1 MPEACARACVRG
13 MCQGH
18 VPGHVAGACARACS
32 RGICQGM
39 CQDAGTDVLPDV
51 IPDVPPYVLPD
62 VPPYVPS
69 QTPNNVAGFYYV
81 IATCQM
87 CASSGFRKHL
97 CFFGR
102 FLHPLFAE
110 HGGALPLLPRGKP
123 TLDRRWY
130 VSDQALTGIAGVSL
144 QDIFQDAFSVLDDT
158 HIRVMLPNRP
168 ALRGEPQDAKPSFVA
183 GDLALMTLSSS
194 SGSTGPSPAN
204 AATLGWIA
212 PTKGD
217 RHLLPDAAETHR
229 GPDSRRRR
237 SRIRRRFA
245 AIEPCRAL
253 QAPASSQRTC
263 PR

>member
-1 MPEACARACVRG
+1 
-13 MCQGH
+13 
-18 VPGHVAGACARACS
+18 
-32 RGICQGM
+32 
-39 CQDAGTDVLPDV
+39 
-51 IPDVPPYVLPD
+51 
-62 VPPYVPS
+62 
-69 QTPNNVAGFYYV
+69 
-81 IATCQM
+81 M

-183 GDLALMTLSSS
+183 GDLAPRLSLGDNEGAAEAGVLLPSVRPRRSHDAVVKQRLNWSVTSQRCHSGLDRAHQRRPPPTARCRGNPSWAGLPPPEIADSQAIRSHRALSSPA
-194 SGSTGPSPAN
+194 GPCFIAEDLPTLKRGNGN
-204 AATLGWIA
+204 ASFFL
-212 PTKGD
+212 
-217 RHLLPDAAETHR
+217 
-229 GPDSRRRR
+229 
-237 SRIRRRFA
+237 
-245 AIEPCRAL
+245 C
-253 QAPASSQRTC
+253 PASPCGQRPC
-263 PR
+263 